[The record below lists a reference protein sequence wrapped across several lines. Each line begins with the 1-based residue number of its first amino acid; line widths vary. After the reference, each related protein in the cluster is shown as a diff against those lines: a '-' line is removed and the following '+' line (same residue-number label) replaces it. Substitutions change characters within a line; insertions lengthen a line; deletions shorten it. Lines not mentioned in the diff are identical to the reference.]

1 MKNIFFCGV
10 VSGFGCIALSLAA
23 SAQAALPVQSWTAKS
38 GAKVLFVESR
48 SIPMIDVNID
58 FDAGARFDPQAKS
71 GLASMTQGLLALG
84 AGNLSE
90 QEIADRFA
98 DAGAQRG
105 GKLDLDRAG
114 VSLRTLSSATE
125 RESGLATLTTLL
137 TSPRFDE
144 AVLVREKARRIAA
157 LKEEETKPE
166 VIADRA
172 FDRALYGEHPYGRNP
187 TNATLDA
194 ITRADLQAFYAAHY
208 GAKRAVVAMIG
219 DLSRADA
226 EALAE
231 RITASLPAGVN
242 APDLM
247 PVPPQNASET
257 RIPHPATQS
266 HILTGSA
273 VLKRG
278 DADYFPLTVGN
289 YILGGGGFVSRLMEE
304 VREKRGL
311 AYSVYSYFSPL
322 KQEGPF
328 QAGLQTKK
336 EQANEALALV
346 RKVISG
352 YVDKGPNASELKA
365 AKDNLIGGFALRI
378 DSNRKIL
385 DNLSVIG
392 FYGLPLDYLDTWSA
406 NVGKV
411 TVESIRVAMK
421 RRLKPENFATV
432 MVGAP

>member
-1 MKNIFFCGV
+1 MKMVLKADVKMLLIGLVAF
-10 VSGFGCIALSLAA
+10 A
-23 SAQAALPVQSWTAKS
+23 SAGAQAALPVQSWTARS

-58 FDAGARFDPQAKS
+58 FDAGARYDSVEKA
-71 GLASMTQGLLALG
+71 GLAVLTQSLLGLG

-90 QEIADRFA
+90 QEIADAFA

-105 GKLDLDRAG
+105 GRLDLDRAG
-114 VSLRTLSSATE
+114 VSLRTLSSMTE
-125 RESGLATLTTLL
+125 REPALATFTTLL
-137 TSPRFDE
+137 ASPRFDD
-144 AVLVREKARRIAA
+144 AVLTREKARRISA
-157 LKEEETKPE
+157 LKEDETKPE
-166 VIADRA
+166 VIAGRA
-172 FDRALYGEHPYGRNP
+172 FDSALYGDHSYGRNA
-187 TNATLDA
+187 TAATLEA
-194 ITRADLQAFYAAHY
+194 ITRADLQAFHAAHY
-208 GAKRAVVAMIG
+208 GAKRAVVSMIG
-219 DLSRADA
+219 DLSRAEA

-231 RITASLPAGVN
+231 RLTAALPPGSA
-242 APDLM
+242 APALT
-247 PVPPQNASET
+247 PVPPQKSGET

-266 HILTGSA
+266 HILLGSA
-273 VLKRG
+273 VLTRG
-278 DADYFPLTVGN
+278 DPDYFSLTVGN

-311 AYSVYSYFSPL
+311 VYSVHSYFTAY

-346 RKVISG
+346 RKVIAE
-352 YVDKGPNASELKA
+352 YVDKGPNARELKA
-365 AKDNLIGGFALRI
+365 AKDNLVGGFALRI

-406 NVGKV
+406 NVERV
-411 TVESIRVAMK
+411 TVDGIRAAMK
-421 RRLKPENFATV
+421 RHLKPAGFATV
-432 MVGAP
+432 IVGAP

>member
-1 MKNIFFCGV
+1 MRNVFVGGCVWLF
-10 VSGFGCIALSLAA
+10 VSTMLSLAA
-23 SAQAALPVQSWTAKS
+23 TAQAALPVQSWTAKS

-58 FDAGARFDPQAKS
+58 FDAGARFDPPAKS
-71 GLASMTQGLLALG
+71 GLAALTQGMLGLG
-84 AGNLSE
+84 AGNLTE

-125 RESGLATLTTLL
+125 RESALATLTTLL
-137 TSPRFDE
+137 AAPRFDE

-194 ITRADLQAFYAAHY
+194 ITRADLQAFYTAHY
-208 GAKRAVVAMIG
+208 GANRAVVAMIG

-226 EALAE
+226 EVLAE
-231 RITASLPAGVN
+231 RITAALPAGTS

-247 PVPPQNASET
+247 PVPAQKASET

-311 AYSVYSYFSPL
+311 AYSVHSYFSPL

-352 YVDKGPNASELKA
+352 YVDKGPSASELKA

-411 TVESIRVAMK
+411 TVENIRTAMK
-421 RRLKPENFATV
+421 RHLTPENFATV